1 LPDGKQYIV
10 KVSSFTNE
18 SIKKYENYSI
28 LRQIELMSYVS
39 SDPNYTDR
47 SKTESSLS
55 KEQVIFLVTPINEAT
70 NRDVASKLANLL
82 EGLTFPASKDEIKD
96 YLNRKSPA
104 MGNRINEVLEA
115 IQNNLEDGASYD
127 SVYEIEMASGLV
139 KRRDDR

>member
-1 LPDGKQYIV
+1 M
-10 KVSSFTNE
+10 NE
-18 SIKKYENYSI
+18 SIKNYENHSI

-127 SVYEIEMASGLV
+127 SVYEVEMASGLV

>member
-1 LPDGKQYIV
+1 M
-10 KVSSFTNE
+10 NE
-18 SIKKYENYSI
+18 SIKNYENHSI

-47 SKTESSLS
+47 SKTESSVERAGDIS
-55 KEQVIFLVTPINEAT
+55 GEPATNETT

-104 MGNRINEVLEA
+104 MGNRINDVLEA

-127 SVYEIEMASGLV
+127 SVYEVEMASGLV